1 MGLTET
7 PSQEYETQR
16 DDEDG
21 EEDVVEDWLD
31 LDADGFLDE
40 APKGRTI
47 NYTTFEDILICT
59 TWRKTRLD
67 PPVGTKQ
74 PKETYWQGMRYYF
87 NEHNTSGIIWLATSL
102 RR

>member
-1 MGLTET
+1 MGLIET
-7 PSQEYETQR
+7 PLQEYVTQSN
-16 DDEDG
+16 DEDG

-47 NYTTFEDILICT
+47 NYTAFEDILISIT
-59 TWRKTRLD
+59 RRKTGLD

-74 PKETYWQGMRYYF
+74 PKETYWQGMRYYL
-87 NEHNTSGIIWLATSL
+87 N
-102 RR
+102 